1 MHRKIILFF
10 KYYISIICILIGI
23 LSIFIA
29 GIYVGILRVN
39 PFIDYMYKLRDFKVE
54 LHHKLLFKKENIYL
68 KNFLEFQ
75 GDVNKD
81 LFFSILTS
89 KINSNKELMHVI
101 VFFSG
106 KNKIHEVEITEEEK
120 FNIRENERKYP
131 HGYNVLKDGSIIY
144 NFDEGGSLN
153 KISICGERQWS
164 IPGRYHHLFSS
175 NEKKGYL
182 WAIKKEIFGDYED
195 AEKFVMISINDG
207 KIIKEISVKDIMFA
221 NLPRDFFS
229 IKQKKLEFV
238 WDHDPFHFNDID
250 VLTNDKLKFFS
261 NKYNEGDLL
270 ISARTLNSFFILDP
284 NSLLIKDYFHAYT
297 RRQHD
302 PDWNNG
308 YISVYDNQTKFKA
321 FGKKPL
327 RPHKTRIIKLNLNNE
342 KIIIEKFIETGY
354 GIDQRGNH
362 DIFNFQNDEYTMV
375 VLPTLNKI
383 DLYKNTNKVGSILNK
398 SELQIHNANFLD
410 FDLNEKILQ
419 CSLKK

>member
-1 MHRKIILFF
+1 MNRKIILFF
-10 KYYISIICILIGI
+10 KYYISIIIIFAVILT
-23 LSIFIA
+23 IFIS
-29 GIYVGILRVN
+29 GIYVGILRIN
-39 PFIDYMYKLRDFKVE
+39 PFIEYMYKLRDFKIE
-54 LHHKLLFKKENIYL
+54 LHNKLIVKNNYIYL

-89 KINSNKELMHVI
+89 KINSKKEFSHVV
-101 VFFSG
+101 VFFAG
-106 KNKIHEVEITEEEK
+106 KNKIHEVEIIEDNK
-120 FNIRENERKYP
+120 FSIRKNERKYP
-131 HGYNVLKDGSIIY
+131 HGYNILEDGSIIY
-144 NFDEGGSLN
+144 NFDEGNSLN

-182 WAIKKEIFGDYED
+182 WAIKKETFGDYED
-195 AEKFVMISINDG
+195 AEKFVMIAINDG

-229 IKQKKLEFV
+229 IKQQKLEFT

-250 VLTNDKLKFFS
+250 VLTNDKSKFFS

-270 ISARTLNSFFILDP
+270 ISSRSLNSFFILDP
-284 NSLLIKDYFHAYT
+284 KNLKIKDYFHAHT

-308 YISVYDNQTKFKA
+308 YISVYDNQTEFEA
-321 FGKKPL
+321 FGKESV
-327 RPHKTRIIKLNLNNE
+327 RPNKTRILKLNLNNE
-342 KIIIEKFIETGY
+342 KKIIEKFIQSDY

-362 DIFNFQNDEYTMV
+362 DIFNFQNNEYTLV
-375 VLPTLNKI
+375 VLPTLNKV
-383 DLYKNTNKVGSILNK
+383 DFYKNTNKVGSLINK
-398 SELQIHNANFLD
+398 SELQMHNANFLD
-410 FDLNEKILQ
+410 FDLTEKILQ